1 MTNPNESID
10 TVYPADKT
18 SFVPRCP
25 KLNSLI
31 VGDMVTLG
39 AGGPAHIFSPYIS
52 DNTVLSLI
60 MDTDVRPEELV
71 CSRVACLGAREELR
85 AG

>member
-10 TVYPADKT
+10 TVYVYPADKT

-39 AGGPAHIFSPYIS
+39 PGPAHIFSPYIR
-52 DNTVLSLI
+52 DNSTLSLV
-60 MDTDVRPEELV
+60 MVTGVSPEPRVHVSPVRAPE
-71 CSRVACLGAREELR
+71 RN
-85 AG
+85 